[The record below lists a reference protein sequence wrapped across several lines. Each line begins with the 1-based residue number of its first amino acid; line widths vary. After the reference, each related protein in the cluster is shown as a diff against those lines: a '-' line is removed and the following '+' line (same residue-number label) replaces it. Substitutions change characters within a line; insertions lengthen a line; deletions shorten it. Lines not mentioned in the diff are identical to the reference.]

1 MMPFARLLVATAVL
15 CGMSLSASLGAEEQ
29 WHKSQLTLHQAL
41 VEGYRVVDTYH
52 NGEGHLFFVLQLDAR
67 ILLCSFKETQ
77 DEVCVG
83 LFPN

>member
-1 MMPFARLLVATAVL
+1 M
-15 CGMSLSASLGAEEQ
+15 
-29 WHKSQLTLHQAL
+29 
-41 VEGYRVVDTYH
+41 VDTYH

-67 ILLCSFKETQ
+67 ILLCYFKETQ

>member
-1 MMPFARLLVATAVL
+1 M
-15 CGMSLSASLGAEEQ
+15 
-29 WHKSQLTLHQAL
+29 
-41 VEGYRVVDTYH
+41 VDTYH

-67 ILLCSFKETQ
+67 ILLCSFKETH